1 MFWGIFPWKEKNCI
15 LTTHIYLCYI
25 LLKKKSNGQDLIL
38 ILDNLDRTSGSSLL
52 LKCWAIL
59 LASLNLFE
67 SAIKC
72 NE

>member
-1 MFWGIFPWKEKNCI
+1 MEREKLYLNY
-15 LTTHIYLCYI
+15 THILVLHI
-25 LLKKKSNGQDLIL
+25 VKKKKSSGQALIL
-38 ILDNLDRTSGSSLL
+38 ILDNLDRPSGSSLL